1 MANTLVQPGTRRIN
15 PQRLAWGVLLTA
27 FAIFCAIVITA
38 IVGIQY
44 FLFQSRV
51 PMYST
56 VEVARGTAT
65 LVGSDLFERAVK
77 GTRAIAGSSLLT
89 TDTQSQAAISFY
101 DQLRQDRLVATVTLK
116 NGSSLNLSADSR
128 PRFDL
133 SSDTPYW
140 VDFEDAYGEFD
151 VFVPD
156 DLDRPILISFETTL
170 GPAVHLSAG
179 GRYTIIAAGAQVQV
193 INYSGEA
200 LLGVAPDMQQN
211 QLVPAGQSASMQ
223 ADSDQFALM
232 PSRVSLLGDSTFS
245 SDNVIDYN
253 ATADQARASV
263 WRCNNVQVS
272 PPAGEF
278 GLTVEDGRPALR
290 LYRGNDAESHG
301 ETLCFQGLG
310 SGTQG
315 LDISTF
321 SRVTLRITFKI
332 ESQSLSACGAAGSEC
347 PLQLAM
353 DYYPPPPANGD
364 PPQPVT
370 WYHGFYAFLDPNR
383 VFPSRC
389 SSCNEDHEA
398 INPGTWYTYEK
409 SNFLEAFAQDQR
421 PASILNMR
429 FYASGHQYEVY
440 VGRVE
445 LLVDSAEL
453 AAVTSPTG

>member
-1 MANTLVQPGTRRIN
+1 MTFTQPETRRIN
-15 PQRLAWGVLLTA
+15 SQRLAWGVLLTS
-27 FAIFCAIVITA
+27 FVIFCAIVITL
-38 IVGIQY
+38 IVGIHY

-51 PMYST
+51 PMRST

-65 LVGSDLFERAVK
+65 LVGSDLLELAVK
-77 GTRAIAGSSLLT
+77 STRDITSSSLVT

-101 DQLRQDRLVATVTLK
+101 DPQRAGRLVATVTLK
-116 NGSSLNLSADSR
+116 NGSALNLSADSR

-133 SSDTPYW
+133 SGDTPYW

-156 DLDRPILISFETTL
+156 GLDRPILISFETTL
-170 GPAVHLSAG
+170 GPAVRLSAS
-179 GRYTIIAAGAQVQV
+179 GRYSIVAAGAQVQV
-193 INYSGEA
+193 VNFAGEA
-200 LLGVAPDMQQN
+200 LLGSAPDMQQN
-211 QLVPAGQSASMQ
+211 QPVPTGQSAAYQTDTS
-223 ADSDQFALM
+223 QFVLS

-245 SDNVIDYN
+245 TENVIDYN
-253 ATADQARASV
+253 ATSDQTRTSV

-272 PPAGEF
+272 PPSGEF
-278 GLTVEDGRPALR
+278 SLTVEDGRPALR
-290 LYRGNDAESHG
+290 LYRDNDAESHG
-301 ETLCFQGLG
+301 ETRCFQGLG

-315 LDISTF
+315 LDISKF
-321 SRVTLRITFKI
+321 SRVTLRVTFKVQ
-332 ESQSLSACGAAGSEC
+332 SQSLSACGLDGSEC
-347 PLQLAM
+347 PLMLAM
-353 DYYPPPPANGD
+353 DYYPPPPANGET
-364 PPQPVT
+364 PQPVT

-383 VFPSRC
+383 VFPPRC

-421 PASILNMR
+421 PTSILNMR
-429 FYASGHQYEVY
+429 FYASGHQYDVY

-453 AAVTSPTG
+453 AAAGGG